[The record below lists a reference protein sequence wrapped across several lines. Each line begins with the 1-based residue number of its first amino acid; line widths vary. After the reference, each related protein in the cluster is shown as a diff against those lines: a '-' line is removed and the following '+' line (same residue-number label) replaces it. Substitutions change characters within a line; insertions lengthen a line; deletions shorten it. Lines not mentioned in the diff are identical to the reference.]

1 MNRLNYINASRLLL
15 AAALACGL
23 ISAVP
28 CSADSVVV
36 FNEIQYHPATREAEL
51 EWVELYNQMA
61 VDVDISGWYLS
72 DAVFYQFPEGTIVPG
87 GEYVVVAVNPTEVER
102 EGGIAGVFGPLVGRL
117 DNSGENLELRDHNAR
132 LMDSV
137 SYSSG
142 AGWPVAADGSGV
154 TLSKL
159 NPNWR
164 SSRTGSWGGSDRAG
178 GTPGAVNFQLE
189 GEGIQGGGATQGLIS
204 YWNFDGAG
212 DEAGDSAGSNDGDL
226 GSGASRTAGLVGP
239 GAISFNN
246 TTNALVNIGSGVGNS
261 FSFTSGLTI
270 EALISPGWNGSAGDS
285 ETIFRKEDG
294 RRRILLS
301 FQNDD
306 NAVTRDVAIAPSQQ
320 PVLSFGINVGG
331 SYTEL
336 DMPLDGLAG
345 RPTLPSL
352 RDGAFHHIAAT
363 YDTASGRKAIYID
376 GRRVFSVDFAP
387 GDTIDSGGSATA
399 YIGNMSGRREPFTGT
414 IDEVAIWERALSD
427 DELASHF
434 RLTATGENYFT
445 EPGVK
450 APGEISIR
458 FNETSSQLAGP
469 DRLELFNEGS
479 SLNLEGYVLSSHGA
493 EPGEYVFP
501 VVELGAGEYL
511 VLEEAG
517 LGFSLHV
524 SNRLFLYTPC
534 RCVVADAVRLQEGLS
549 GRLPGRDAGWGA
561 PSAATFGSANQFN
574 LSDQIVINEIYY
586 NPADE
591 PVADLEPVV
600 GEVIVPIEQAWNYSA
615 SGADLGTQW
624 RDPDFDDG
632 AWETGGALLYHE
644 NGSLPAAKTTEIPL
658 GATTYYF
665 RSRFELDADPLA
677 VELYFRSVID
687 DGAVIYLNGEEVLRL
702 RMPAGEI
709 DSGTFAAA
717 SVSNADY
724 EGPFLVTGNALRRG
738 ENLLAVEVHQ
748 RTSGSS
754 DVVFGLEASVL
765 DLAPGK
771 EDVVFGESREK
782 WVELFNR
789 GSEAV
794 ELSGWKLSSG
804 IRYTFG
810 AGESIG
816 PGEYLVVAA
825 DREHLESI
833 HPGARIVGNFEGKLS
848 GRSDRIVLSDP
859 LGNPADEVRYFDDG
873 PWPIYADGGGSSIE
887 LTDPDSDNNNS
898 GSWSDSDEGA
908 RAQWQS
914 YSYQETAR
922 PNVGP
927 SRWREL
933 CLGLLS
939 AGEVLI
945 DDLSVVEDPGGA
957 ARQLI
962 ANGSFE
968 SGESGWRLLGN
979 HGHSEVVEDP
989 ADPGNR
995 VLRLVATGAT
1005 EHMHNH
1011 VEATLAGGASIT
1023 NGRLYEI
1030 SFRARWIAGSNQ
1042 VHTRLYFNRCP
1053 KTTLVERPENPGT
1066 PGSRN
1071 SRFVSNAGPT
1081 FSGLRHL
1088 PVVPAPGEPVQ
1099 VSAVI
1104 QDPDGVGEVK
1114 LRYSVEG
1121 GAWRELDMDTV
1132 SGGLYQGT
1140 VPGQS
1145 GSRTVQFY
1153 IHAEDGLQAG
1163 SFCPSGGADSRA
1175 LYRTRDGQARLG
1187 ELHNIRIVMTRDDI
1201 SRLYQTTNVMS
1212 NGLTGATVVYNE
1224 DEVFYDAGVRLRGS
1238 ERGRPTS
1245 NRVSFNIR
1253 FPADHLFRGVHRSV
1267 GIDRS
1272 GGWSGL
1278 VPTQS
1283 QDEILVKHF
1292 AQYAGGIPSMYD
1304 DLCRVIAPNPQH
1316 TSNALLMMAKFGNV
1330 YLDSTFE
1337 NGSDGTNFKL
1347 ELIYHPTT
1355 ANAQGYKNP
1364 QPDGVIGSDF
1374 RNLGDGKEPYRW
1386 NFLIKSNRDRD
1397 DYTKLIALCKAF
1409 SSSSAQLEEATNSIM
1424 DVNQWMRT
1432 MAVYSLGGVNDAY
1445 TYGNNHNLM
1454 VHARPGDGKVIALP
1468 WDTDFSFTRSATSG
1482 LWGDQGL
1489 RRIIELPAN
1498 TRRYYGHL
1506 NDIIDKSYN
1515 REYMRHWTEHYG
1527 SMTGRN
1533 FSGILNYIQQ
1543 RGNYVRSRL
1552 PSPVDFRI
1560 TTNGG
1565 RDLSVNALSVN
1576 LEGDGGINVQDIV
1589 ADGQEAP
1596 VSARWTSLSRW
1607 ELTLPVVP
1615 GENEL
1620 TLLGLATDNE
1630 VSATDSITITSTAS
1644 YPVPELLSASPSEAL
1659 PGELVLVAGRNFY
1672 PGLEIFFGGAPSPEV
1687 LIEQGGS
1694 VGRARVEVAAGLEG
1708 EVSLTARN
1716 TGTAISSGLP
1726 FTVIG
1731 DGVRFLRGDFNM
1743 DGQVDISD
1751 AVALLQHLY
1760 LGNPGTCLDA
1770 GDVNN
1775 NEVLDITDAVRILAF
1790 LFQQGQAPEEPF
1802 PKAGVD
1808 SDGGEGLGCE
1818 SGAG

>member
-1 MNRLNYINASRLLL
+1 MKSTNHNYARGLL
-15 AAALACGL
+15 AGAALACCFF
-23 ISAVP
+23 SAIP
-28 CSADSVVV
+28 CEADSVVV

-51 EWVELYNQMA
+51 EWVELHNQMA
-61 VDVDISGWYLS
+61 VDVDISNWYLS
-72 DAVFYQFPEGTIVPG
+72 DAVFYQFPGGTIVPG
-87 GEYVVVAVNPTEVER
+87 GGYVVVAINPAAVEA
-102 EGGIAGVFGPLVGRL
+102 ELGVVGVYGPVVGRL

-137 SYSSG
+137 SYRSG
-142 AGWPVAADGSGV
+142 DGWPVSADGSGV

-164 SSRTGSWGGSDRAG
+164 SSRTGSWGVSDRTG
-178 GTPGAVNFQLE
+178 GTPGAVNFQPE
-189 GEGIQGGGATQGLIS
+189 DGGVQGGGATQGLVS
-204 YWNFDGAG
+204 YWDFDGEG

-226 GSGASRTAGLVGP
+226 GSGASRTAGLVGA

-246 TTNALVNIGSGVGNS
+246 TTNALVNVGSGVGNS
-261 FSFTSGLTI
+261 FSFSTGLTI
-270 EALISPGWNGSAGDS
+270 EALIAPGWNGAAGDY

-306 NAVTRDVAIAPSQQ
+306 NAATRDVAIVPSQQ
-320 PVLSFGINVGG
+320 PVLSFGINVDGAY
-331 SYTEL
+331 SEL

-345 RPTLPSL
+345 RPTLASL
-352 RDGAFHHIAAT
+352 RDGAFHHIAAS
-363 YDTASGRKAIYID
+363 YQASNGRKSIYID
-376 GRRVFSVDFAP
+376 GQRVFSTDLGP
-387 GDTIDSGGSATA
+387 GETISSGGSATA

-414 IDEVAIWERALSD
+414 IDEVAIWDRALSE

-434 RLTATGENYFT
+434 RLAAAGENYFV

-450 APGEISIR
+450 VPGEISVR
-458 FNETSSQLAGP
+458 FNETSSRPGGAG
-469 DRLELFNEGS
+469 RLELFNDGARF
-479 SLNLEGYVLSSHGA
+479 NLEGYVLSSHGA

-501 VVELGAGEYL
+501 AVDLGPGEYL
-511 VLEEAG
+511 VLEQAS
-517 LGFSLHV
+517 LGFTLQA

-534 RCVVADAVRLQEGLS
+534 RCVVADAVRLGEGLN
-549 GRLPGRDAGWGA
+549 GRFPGREAGWGT
-561 PSAATFGSANQFN
+561 PSESTFGSANQFN

-591 PVADLEPVV
+591 AVADLEPVV
-600 GEVIVPIEQAWNYSA
+600 GEVIVPIDHAWSYNA

-624 RDPDFDDG
+624 RNPGFDDG
-632 AWETGGALLYHE
+632 AWETGGALLYRE
-644 NGSLPAAKTTEIPL
+644 NSSLPAPKTTEIPL

-665 RSRFELDADPLA
+665 RSAFQLDEDPLG
-677 VELYFRSVID
+677 VELYFRTVID
-687 DGAVIYLNGEEVLRL
+687 DGAVVYLNGEEVLRL

-709 DSGTFAAA
+709 DSGTFASA

-724 EGPFLVTGNALRRG
+724 EGPFLIAGNALRRG
-738 ENLLAVEVHQ
+738 VNLVAVEVHQ

-765 DLAPGK
+765 DLAPAK
-771 EDVVFGESREK
+771 ERVVSGESREK

-789 GSEAV
+789 GSEGID
-794 ELSGWKLSSG
+794 LSGWSFSSG
-804 IRYTFG
+804 IRYDFP
-810 AGESIG
+810 AGETIG

-833 HPGARIVGNFEGKLS
+833 HPGARIVGNFEGNLS
-848 GRSDRIVLSDP
+848 GRSDRIVLRDA

-887 LTDPDSDNNNS
+887 LTDPDSENNNS
-898 GSWSDSDEGA
+898 GSWADSDEGA
-908 RAQWQS
+908 RVQWRS
-914 YSYQETAR
+914 YSYRETAR

-945 DDLSVVEDPGGA
+945 DDLSVVEDPEGA

-962 ANGSFE
+962 ANGDFE

-989 ADPGNR
+989 TDPANQA
-995 VLRLVATGAT
+995 LHLVATGAT

-1011 VEATLAGGASIT
+1011 VEATLAGGASVT

-1030 SFRARWIAGSNQ
+1030 SFRAKWLAGSNQ

-1066 PGSRN
+1066 PGARN

-1081 FSGLRHL
+1081 FAGLRHQ

-1099 VSAVI
+1099 VSAMI

-1121 GAWRELDMDTV
+1121 GAWREIDMGTV
-1132 SGGLYQGT
+1132 AGGLYQGT
-1140 VPGQS
+1140 IPGQS

-1153 IHAEDGLQAG
+1153 IHAEDQSQAS
-1163 SFCPSGGADSRA
+1163 SFCPAGGVDSRA

-1187 ELHNIRIVMTRDDI
+1187 DLHNIRIIMTRDDI
-1201 SRLYQTTNVMS
+1201 SRLYQTINVMS

-1224 DEVFYDAGVRLRGS
+1224 AEAFYDAGVRLRGS

-1253 FPADHLFRGVHRSV
+1253 FPADHLFRGVHRSI

-1283 QDEILVKHF
+1283 QDEILIKHF

-1316 TSNALLMMAKFGNV
+1316 TSNALLMMAKYGNV
-1330 YLDSTFE
+1330 YLDSSYE
-1337 NGSDGTNFKL
+1337 DGSDGTNFKL

-1364 QPDGVIGSDF
+1364 QPDGVIGTDF

-1409 SSSSAQLEEATNSIM
+1409 SSSSAQLEDATNAIM
-1424 DVNQWMRT
+1424 DVDQWMRT

-1445 TYGNNHNLM
+1445 TYGNNHNFM
-1454 VHARPGDGKVIALP
+1454 VHAPSGDGKVIAML

-1489 RRIIELPAN
+1489 RRIIQLPAN

-1506 NDIIDKSYN
+1506 DDIIDKSYN
-1515 REYMRHWTEHYG
+1515 RDYMRHWTEHYG

-1552 PSPVDFRI
+1552 PAPVSFRI

-1565 RDLSVNALSVN
+1565 RDLTVNALSVT
-1576 LEGDGGINVQDIV
+1576 LEGDGGIDVQDIV
-1589 ADGQEAP
+1589 VDGQESP
-1596 VSARWTSLSRW
+1596 LSASWSSLSRW
-1607 ELTLPVVP
+1607 ELTVPIAP

-1630 VSATDSITITSTAS
+1630 VSATDSIMVTSTAS
-1644 YPVPELLSASPSEAL
+1644 YPVPGLAAVSPAEASP
-1659 PGELVLVAGRNFY
+1659 GEMVLVAGSGFY
-1672 PGLEIFFGGAPSPEV
+1672 QGLEVFFGGVPSPEV
-1687 LIEQGGS
+1687 IVEQGGAG
-1694 VGRARVEVAAGLEG
+1694 GRVRVEVPDGIEG
-1708 EVSLTARN
+1708 ELLITARN
-1716 TGTAISSGLP
+1716 EGTALSAGIS
-1726 FTVIG
+1726 FVVIG
-1731 DGVRFLRGDFNM
+1731 SGQRFLRGDFNM

-1751 AVALLQHLY
+1751 AVSLLQHLY

-1775 NEVLDITDAVRILAF
+1775 NEVLDITDAIRILAF
-1790 LFQQGQAPEEPF
+1790 LFQQGQAPESPF
-1802 PKAGVD
+1802 PKPGID
-1808 SDGGEGLGCE
+1808 PDGGAALGCE
-1818 SGAG
+1818 AGA